1 MDNIELESKYEEVLK
16 KDVWNDE
23 DWGIVLDC
31 LGPSELKKDGYI
43 VTKSIETTRNYELY
57 KFRKEQKLLVKKI
70 KKAKRRRRK

>member
-1 MDNIELESKYEEVLK
+1 MDSIELESKYEEVLK

-31 LGPSELKKDGYI
+31 LEPSKLKKNGYI
-43 VTKSIETTRNYELY
+43 VTRNYELD

>member
-1 MDNIELESKYEEVLK
+1 MDNIELESKYEEVLE

-31 LGPSELKKDGYI
+31 LGPSELKKNGYI
-43 VTKSIETTRNYELY
+43 HIRNYELY

-70 KKAKRRRRK
+70 KKDKRRRR